1 MSDDTKT
8 DTDEDTDGGSGD
20 DTGTETDS
28 GADDSQELTK
38 EQAMGDEDVPQ
49 EKVDKIEK
57 EREERLDPDNRPE
70 NAEVDNS
77 DREFDTKHGQFKDAD
92 HDEKLGPFNV
102 PESEDGD
109 AEA

>member
-1 MSDDTKT
+1 MSEADEQPEGGDQDTL
-8 DTDEDTDGGSGD
+8 
-20 DTGTETDS
+20 
-28 GADDSQELTK
+28 ELTK
-38 EQAMGDEDVPQ
+38 DQAMGDEEVP
-49 EKVDKIEK
+49 EDKVEKIEK

-77 DREFDTKHGQFKDAD
+77 DREFDTEHGEFTDSD

-102 PESEDGD
+102 PESDDGE